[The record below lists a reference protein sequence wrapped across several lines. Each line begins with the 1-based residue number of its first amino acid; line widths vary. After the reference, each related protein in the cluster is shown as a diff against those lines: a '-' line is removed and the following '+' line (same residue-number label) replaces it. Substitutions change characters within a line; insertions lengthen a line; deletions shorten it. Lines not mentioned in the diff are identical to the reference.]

1 MNGQSAWLIYHP
13 QNSGLIFALSPVYKA
28 NDKIATLKGELHISK
43 IEKTKRFIRTEEQSG
58 KTIVSYNR
66 FTQVCFVAIWIIASY
81 LLGLQ

>member
-43 IEKTKRFIRTEEQSG
+43 IEKTKRFIRVENDSIG
-58 KTIVSYNR
+58 TIDYSHKCV
-66 FTQVCFVAIWIIASY
+66 
-81 LLGLQ
+81 L